1 MRLTGLLALALPIV
15 AALPTST
22 VLVKR
27 QHNNNEI
34 EISDKVAIG
43 IEEHGPLPGGTEM
56 LEGGTAL
63 DIEKYPSS
71 VEAALNGTRA
81 QILSLAVRDP
91 TEAEMDDL
99 KFHTAL
105 ASNVYCSAVMNG
117 RWICPHC
124 SKTNHL
130 EIVETFDTIV
140 YDTNVLV
147 ARDDKKK
154 IIYVVFR
161 GKTKKNTFSA
171 VVVIV
176 SCSAS
181 LQNWLADMNIILTNY
196 PGVTSARVHA
206 GFYNSYKDVQSR
218 LMSTI
223 KSQVSKYAN
232 YAVHVTGHSLGGATA
247 LFNALDLHE
256 NGITNIRLITQG
268 QPRTGNK
275 AFANYVAG
283 TGIPYMRAVNQ
294 RDVVPHVPDIG
305 YSHAG
310 DEFWEKT
317 GLLGGVQVCATSDGL
332 ETDDCANSI
341 APFTSFTD
349 HTRYV

>member
-27 QHNNNEI
+27 QQNNNEI
-34 EISDKVAIG
+34 ELSDHVKIG
-43 IEEHGPLPGGTEM
+43 IEEHGPLPRGTEI

-63 DIEKYPSS
+63 EVEEYPSS

-81 QILSLAVRDP
+81 QILNLAVRDP

-99 KFHTAL
+99 EFHTAL

-124 SKTNHL
+124 SRTNHL

-161 GKTKKNTFSA
+161 G
-171 VVVIV
+171 
-176 SCSAS
+176 SAS
-181 LQNWLADMNIILTNY
+181 LQNWLADMNIVLTNY

-223 KSQVSKYAN
+223 KSQVSKYAD

-275 AFANYVAG
+275 AFANYVVG
-283 TGIPYMRAVNQ
+283 TGISYMRAVNE

-305 YSHAG
+305 YTHAG

-317 GLLGGVQVCATSDGL
+317 GLLGGVQVCASSDGL

-349 HTRYV
+349 HTRYFGMTIGLCLL